1 MRSIRKFAY
10 AAALGLSLLAI
21 QPTLAAAEEARGSFT
36 LSHEVRC
43 QNVVLRPGEYTFTV
57 DTKGS
62 FEFVT
67 LRGSNGGTSAMLMV
81 DTVETP
87 KPDEASRLVLV
98 SRDGRSFV
106 SAMELPNYDMS
117 LRFAVPNAGASK

>member
-10 AAALGLSLLAI
+10 AAALALSLLTI
-21 QPTLAAAEEARGSFT
+21 QPTLAAAEEARGTFT

-43 QNVVLRPGEYTFTV
+43 QNVVLRPGDYTFTV

-81 DTVETP
+81 DTVETS
-87 KPDEASRLVLV
+87 KPDEVSRLVLV
-98 SRDGRSFV
+98 SRDGRSFI
-106 SAMELPNYDMS
+106 STMELPNYDMS
-117 LRFAVPNAGASK
+117 LRFAVPSAGASK

>member
-21 QPTLAAAEEARGSFT
+21 QPTLATAEEARGSFT
-36 LSHEVRC
+36 LTHEVRC
-43 QNVVLRPGEYTFTV
+43 QNVILRPGEYTFTV

-81 DTVETP
+81 DTVETS
-87 KPDEASRLVLV
+87 KPDQASRLVLV
-98 SRDGRSFV
+98 SREGQSFV
-106 SAMELPNYDMS
+106 SAMELPHYDMS
-117 LRFAVPNAGASK
+117 LRFAVPSTGALK

>member
-10 AAALGLSLLAI
+10 AAALGLGLLTI

-36 LSHEVRC
+36 LSHQVRC
-43 QNVVLRPGEYTFTV
+43 QNVVLRAGDYTFTV

-81 DTVETP
+81 DTVEAP
-87 KPDEASRLVLV
+87 KPDQASRLVLV
-98 SRDGRSFV
+98 SRDGQSFI
-106 SAMELPNYDMS
+106 STMDLPHYDMS
-117 LRFAVPNAGASK
+117 LRFAVPGAGASK

>member
-10 AAALGLSLLAI
+10 AAALGLSLLTI
-21 QPTLAAAEEARGSFT
+21 QPTLAAAEEAHGSFT

-43 QNVVLRPGEYTFTV
+43 QNVVLRPGDYTFSV

-81 DTVETP
+81 NTVETL
-87 KPDEASRLVLV
+87 KPDQASRLVLV
-98 SRDGRSFV
+98 SREGQSFI
-106 SAMELPNYDMS
+106 STMELPKYDMS
-117 LRFAVPNAGASK
+117 LRFAVPSAGTSK

>member
-43 QNVVLRPGEYTFTV
+43 QNVVLRPGDYTFSV

-81 DTVETP
+81 DTVEAS
-87 KPDEASRLVLV
+87 KPDQASRLVLV
-98 SRDGRSFV
+98 SRDGRSFM
-106 SAMELPNYDMS
+106 SAMELPYYDMS
-117 LRFAVPNAGASK
+117 LRFAVPGASASK

>member
-1 MRSIRKFAY
+1 MRSICKFAY
-10 AAALGLSLLAI
+10 AAALGLSTFTI
-21 QPTLAAAEEARGSFT
+21 QPPLATAEEARGSFT
-36 LSHEVRC
+36 LTREVRC
-43 QNVVLRPGEYTFTV
+43 QNVVLRPGDYTFSV

-81 DTVETP
+81 DTVEAS

-98 SRDGRSFV
+98 SRGGQSFI
-106 SAMELPNYDMS
+106 STMELPHYDMS
-117 LRFAVPNAGASK
+117 LRFAVPNMSK

>member
-43 QNVVLRPGEYTFTV
+43 QNVVLRPGDYTFTV

-62 FEFVT
+62 FEFIT

-81 DTVETP
+81 DTVEVS

-98 SRDGRSFV
+98 SRDGRSFI

-117 LRFAVPNAGASK
+117 LRFAVPGTGASK